1 MFRSSIKLFKIFGIE
16 IRLDFSWFIVF
27 ALFAYYFGFSYFP
40 SVLPGENAG
49 IIAAVT
55 LVTVILFFS
64 SVLVHE
70 MSHSLVAKSKG
81 TPVERITLFL
91 FGGMA
96 QIEKEPETPM
106 NEFIMAIAGPA
117 ASFVL
122 AAVFWLI
129 FLVSGQYDFILEPA
143 RYLAIINIVLGV
155 FNLLPGFPLDGGRV
169 LRSIIWKVT
178 GSLQRAT
185 FIASTAGR
193 VLGFMIIA
201 AGIVFIFTGNFLNGI
216 WLAFIGWFL
225 QSSAQTGYRQLIF
238 ETNVRGIKVRDVMND
253 DLVLVNKDLTLQEI
267 IDEYF
272 MRYRFGRFPVVDG
285 SGRNARFIGII
296 SLHDIKAID
305 REKWDKTRVGDIVKT
320 AAGDEMVDMSMEISE
335 AIKKM
340 GKYGLGHLVI
350 LSGGRLKGIITKSDV
365 MRFIKIRSELH

>member
-1 MFRSSIKLFKIFGIE
+1 MFRSSIKLFKLFGIE
-16 IRLDFSWFIVF
+16 IRLDFSWFIIF

-40 SVLPGENAG
+40 SVLPDANAG
-49 IIAAVT
+49 VIAIIT
-55 LVTVILFFS
+55 LITVILFFT
-64 SVLVHE
+64 SVLIHE
-70 MSHSLVAKSKG
+70 LSHSLVAKSKG

-117 ASFVL
+117 ASFAL
-122 AAVFWLI
+122 AII
-129 FLVSGQYDFILEPA
+129 FGFIWFVSGRYEFIMEPA
-143 RYLAIINIVLGV
+143 RYLTLINIVLGI

-169 LRSIIWKVT
+169 LRSIVWRVT
-178 GSLQRAT
+178 GNLQRAT

-201 AGIVFIFTGNFLNGI
+201 AGIVFIFTGNFLNGV

-225 QSSAQTGYRQLIF
+225 QSSAHMGYRQLIF
-238 ETNVRGIKVRDVMND
+238 ETNIKGIKVRDVMND
-253 DLVLVNKDLTLQEI
+253 DLVLVDKNLTLQEI
-267 IDEYF
+267 VDEYF
-272 MRYRFGRFPVVDG
+272 MHYRFGRFPVIEG
-285 SGRNARFIGII
+285 EGRSSRFIGVI

-305 REKWDKTRVGDIVKT
+305 RERWDEVRVGDIVKAVT
-320 AAGDEMVDMSMEISE
+320 EHETVNMSAEISD

-340 GKYGLGHLVI
+340 SKHRLGHLVI
-350 LSGGRLKGIITKSDV
+350 MSGEGLKGIITKSDV
-365 MRFIKIRSELH
+365 MRFIQIRSELH

>member
-1 MFRSSIKLFKIFGIE
+1 MFRSSIRLFKLFGIE
-16 IRLDFSWFIVF
+16 IRLDFSWFIIF

-40 SVLPGENAG
+40 SVLPGANAG
-49 IIAAVT
+49 VIALVT
-55 LVTVILFFS
+55 LVTVILFFT

-96 QIEKEPETPM
+96 QIEKEPENPM
-106 NEFIMAIAGPA
+106 NEFIMAIAGPI

-122 AAVFWLI
+122 AIIFGLI
-129 FLVSGQYDFILEPA
+129 WFASGQFSFIQEPA
-143 RYLAIINIVLGV
+143 RYLTLINIILGV
-155 FNLLPGFPLDGGRV
+155 FNLLPGFPLDGGRI
-169 LRSIIWKVT
+169 LRSIIWKAT
-178 GSLQRAT
+178 GNLQRAT

-201 AGIVFIFTGNFLNGI
+201 AGIVLLFTGNFLNGI

-225 QSSAQTGYRQLIF
+225 QSSAAMGYRQLIF
-238 ETNVRGIKVRDVMND
+238 ETSIKGINVRDVMNE
-253 DLVLVNKDLTLQEI
+253 DLVLVDKDLTLQEL
-267 IDEYF
+267 IDDYF
-272 MRYRFGRFPVVDG
+272 MHYRFGRFPVVEG
-285 SGRNARFIGII
+285 RGRNSRFIGVI
-296 SLHDIKAID
+296 SLHDVKAIG
-305 REKWDKTRVGDIVKT
+305 RERWHEVRVGDIVKAFT
-320 AAGDEMVDMSMEISE
+320 EYEKVDGSTEISD

-340 GKYGLGHLVI
+340 GKHGLGHLVI
-350 LSGGRLKGIITKSDV
+350 MYGNSLKGIITKSDV